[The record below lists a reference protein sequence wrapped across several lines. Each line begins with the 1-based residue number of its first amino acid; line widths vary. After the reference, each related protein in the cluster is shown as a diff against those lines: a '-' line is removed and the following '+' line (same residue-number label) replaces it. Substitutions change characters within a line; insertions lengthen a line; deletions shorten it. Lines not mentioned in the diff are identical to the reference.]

1 MKFLHRSSSKI
12 EFRREL
18 PSFEVEATAVEHI
31 FQRLYSY
38 VFDMGV
44 EGNSVTEM
52 DRPEP
57 NAIFI
62 VDFVK
67 VRMDPRNRE
76 IDLDRAS
83 QIWLGAGSFVLSLAE
98 VDPNLMMEDESMVW
112 TNSDVVVIL
121 KHQNVMS
128 LKHRGGTLFHL
139 DYFIIL
145 LKSFKCFMMCC
156 LGKYMHVWIVHL
168 EEEFVKHLRISEKP
182 SW

>member
-76 IDLDRAS
+76 IDLDS
-83 QIWLGAGSFVLSLAE
+83 LIYGKIPELTEDDITKQGHLSLSLQWWRSI
-98 VDPNLMMEDESMVW
+98 PNLA
-112 TNSDVVVIL
+112 
-121 KHQNVMS
+121 
-128 LKHRGGTLFHL
+128 GGWQFCA
-139 DYFIIL
+139 IIGRCG
-145 LKSFKCFMMCC
+145 S
-156 LGKYMHVWIVHL
+156 
-168 EEEFVKHLRISEKP
+168 KP
-182 SW
+182 YDGR